1 MDEVLRLLEARRW
14 DKYCRR
20 TNIATPDLIEGDTF
34 KRARLQSNKIRPNEH
49 KLLEAIKAIAPEWHE
64 NTEVILNRDVQCK
77 CHRDGANLDHS
88 WILWLGDFDG
98 GALCFDDGRRIEGTN
113 TWHCFSGQDYHWN
126 EPHTG
131 RKYSVVLY
139 RPTRESC
146 ARQIARRRRAQ
157 TLSTFSDLPEADQGK
172 QGNDLRCSSVST

>member
-1 MDEVLRLLEARRW
+1 M
-14 DKYCRR
+14 
-20 TNIATPDLIEGDTF
+20 
-34 KRARLQSNKIRPNEH
+34 Q
-49 KLLEAIKAIAPEWHE
+49 APQG
-64 NTEVILNRDVQCK
+64 NR
-77 CHRDGANLDHS
+77 ANLDHS

-113 TWHCFSGQDYHWN
+113 TWHRFSGQDYHWN